1 MATTSG
7 VAEGAYILA
16 EGPDGKP
23 YMIPIGTAA
32 RSGRTLQCAIGSRRL
47 ASRRVVSM
55 PFWELLEE

>member
-7 VAEGAYILA
+7 VARGAYILA

-32 RSGRTLQCAIGSRRL
+32 RSGRALQCATGLRPIT
-47 ASRRVVSM
+47 SRRVVSM